1 MLLKTL
7 HEFCH
12 AVVGTL
18 LAAFKQWVHVGM
30 VQGQARRR
38 SFKKAKQR
46 VPPAK
51 LCACERDNALH
62 SAQPSTPTVLT
73 SSTLRKRDQHIA
85 LDRTCS
91 LRATLV
97 RLRMLSRC
105 WKSSICLGSLLR
117 LSRLSR
123 ATYVVTQGE
132 ARQRNRDRGFR
143 LH

>member
-30 VQGQARRR
+30 VKDHVRRR

-51 LCACERDNALH
+51 LCACERDNAPPFGPALN
-62 SAQPSTPTVLT
+62 SNPS
-73 SSTLRKRDQHIA
+73 
-85 LDRTCS
+85 
-91 LRATLV
+91 
-97 RLRMLSRC
+97 
-105 WKSSICLGSLLR
+105 
-117 LSRLSR
+117 
-123 ATYVVTQGE
+123 
-132 ARQRNRDRGFR
+132 
-143 LH
+143 